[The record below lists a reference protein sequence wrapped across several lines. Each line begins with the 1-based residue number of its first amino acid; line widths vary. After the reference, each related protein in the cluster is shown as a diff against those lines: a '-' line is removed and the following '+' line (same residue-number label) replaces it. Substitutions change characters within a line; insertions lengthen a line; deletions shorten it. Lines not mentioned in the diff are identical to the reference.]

1 MSSLKERVSEILI
14 KNKVV
19 SPEDL
24 QTALSFQKE
33 KGGRLSDILIQLNL
47 VKEKELVYSLSQ
59 GLGLPP
65 IDLSR
70 FKIDPEV
77 LKIISSDIARHYQI
91 IPVSL
96 MADTLT
102 IAMADPLNIFAIDH
116 IKTFTGYKINP
127 VIASSKDILN
137 SLDQYYGEATQVA
150 IEEIVKDIS
159 SEKIELIRE
168 EKEDLPAAAELTRM
182 IQDAP
187 IVKYTNFVLEEGVK
201 ISASDILI
209 EPLEKKM
216 RLRFRVDGVLKEQT
230 PPSKAMHHGIVSRI
244 KVISDLDIAE
254 HRLPQDG
261 RFKAK
266 ILNREVDFRV
276 SILPSSFGEKV
287 ALRILDKA
295 TATLDLVKLGF
306 DKDSLGVIKK
316 CAKRP
321 HGMILVTG
329 PTGSGKTT
337 TLYSILKFVDSPE
350 KNIVTVEDPIE
361 YQLEGINQ
369 VSIRPEVGLTFAS
382 SLRAILRQ
390 DPNIIMVGEIRDFET
405 VDIAIKAALTGHLV
419 LSTVHTTTA
428 AGGIVRL
435 INMGVEPFLITS
447 SLICILSQRL
457 VRILCNN
464 CKESYELKPDIIER
478 MKLNIRDKNVKF
490 FRPKGC
496 KRCFNTGYAGRTVI
510 SEILVLTTKIKDLI
524 LERAQEHVIKAA
536 ARSEGMKTLRENG
549 LLLANAGITSLEEIV
564 RVTAA
569 DE

>member
-96 MADTLT
+96 MVDTLT

-127 VIASSKDILN
+127 VIASPKDILN

-168 EKEDLPAAAELTRM
+168 EKEELPAAAELTQM

-201 ISASDILI
+201 VRASDILI
-209 EPLEKKM
+209 EPLEKRM
-216 RLRFRVDGVLKEQT
+216 RLRFRVDGILKEQT

-266 ILNREVDFRV
+266 ILNREIDFRV

-306 DKDSLGVIKK
+306 DKDSLEVIKK
-316 CAKRP
+316 CARRP
-321 HGMILVTG
+321 HGMILATG

-361 YQLEGINQ
+361 YQIEGINQ

-405 VDIAIKAALTGHLV
+405 VDITIKAALTGHLV

-478 MKLNIRDKNVKF
+478 MKLNIKDKNVKF